1 MKFKTFLQE
10 EKDLKAEYED
20 YFQGVLKKYGVKSPA
35 ELSDE
40 DKKKF
45 YDEVEAGWEEGKGR
59 K

>member
-20 YFQGVLKKYGVKSPA
+20 YFQGILKKYGVKSPA

-45 YDEVEAGWEEGKGR
+45 YDEVEAGW
-59 K
+59 